1 MTLAKQFAQ
10 IVFELLTMLTKK
22 LKLINLNM
30 MKFIFQFFMERSL
43 KITRLINH
51 IPVVLYLGKPLAVIR
66 FIRYGLT
73 IKRISGQCS

>member
-1 MTLAKQFAQ
+1 
-10 IVFELLTMLTKK
+10 MLTKK

-51 IPVVLYLGKPLAVIR
+51 IPVVLYLGKPSAVIR